1 VTDQQAPHPQ
11 GQRLTL
17 GPAYQAAV
25 AAHRQGRLD
34 EAAKIYRAVL
44 HASPDHVDSL
54 HYLGVICN
62 QQGRRQEAEAL
73 LRRALQLAP
82 NAAAVAND
90 LGIALAGLGRF
101 AEAIEQYRRAT
112 AAKPDFIDA
121 HNNLGTALQAL
132 NRWEEAVGAFKKA
145 LAIDPRAAAVLNNL
159 GIVYASMS
167 RHDEAIACYREAI
180 ASKPDLAE
188 PCYNLGLSLAALGR
202 PEEAIE
208 QYQKA
213 VALKPS
219 YFDAHK
225 MLASALASAREFE
238 TAFTHF
244 RAALA
249 IRPQSAETQY
259 DFGNALAAAGRHTE
273 AVVLYRRALAM
284 RPQYPEAHNNLGNVL
299 ATIGKSAEAV
309 AHYGEALVLR
319 PDYAEAHGNLGN
331 ALFALGQMDEAV
343 AALEKALALDPNLAD
358 AHHNLGNVLQT
369 LGRLEEARHAFA
381 RAVALAP
388 KRAELYRA
396 LAESKQF
403 GPGDPHLLVMEELAQ
418 DARSLTDTQ
427 RLELHFGLGKAYA
440 DLDRHEQAVR
450 HFQEGNALKR
460 KQIKYD
466 EKTTLQRLRDTAAV
480 FSAEWIRG
488 NEGLGD
494 PAAESI
500 FIVGMPRSGTTLV
513 EQVLASHPKIFAA
526 GELTNFAEATE
537 AVAPF
542 PEGMRSL
549 AAEQLREIGARY
561 AKRVRA
567 LAPAAE
573 RITDKMPSNFR
584 FAGLIHVA
592 LPNARL
598 IHVRRDPIDTCVSC
612 FSKTF
617 TGDQPFSYDL
627 GELGRY
633 YRAYDALMAH
643 WRRVLPA
650 GAMLE
655 VQYEELVA
663 DFENHARRIVAYC
676 ELAWDER
683 CLAFH
688 EARRPVLTA
697 SAIQVRQPLYRTA
710 VGRWRPYAA
719 MLTPLLQALESDD
732 GGGTTETGT
741 YERGR

>member
-1 VTDQQAPHPQ
+1 VTDQQAPHPP

-17 GPAYQAAV
+17 AQAYQAAV

-34 EAAKIYRAVL
+34 EAARIYRAVL
-44 HASPDHVDSL
+44 QGSPNHVDSL

-62 QQGRRQEAEAL
+62 QQGRRQEGETL
-73 LRRALQLAP
+73 LRRALQLDP
-82 NAAAVAND
+82 NAAAIAND

-101 AEAIEQYRRAT
+101 DEAIDQYRRAM
-112 AAKPDFIDA
+112 AVRPNFIDA

-132 NRWEEAVGAFKKA
+132 NRCEEAVGAFEKA
-145 LAIDPRAAAVLNNL
+145 LAIDPGAAAVHNNL
-159 GIVYASMS
+159 GIAYASMS
-167 RHDEAIACYREAI
+167 RHEEATACYREAI
-180 ASKPDLAE
+180 ASQPDLPE
-188 PCYNLGLSLAALGR
+188 PYYNLGLSLAALGR
-202 PEEAIE
+202 PEEAIA
-208 QYQKA
+208 QYRKA

-219 YFDAHK
+219 YFEAHK

-249 IRPQSAETQY
+249 VRPQSAETQY
-259 DFGNALAAAGRHTE
+259 DFGNALAAAGRHAE
-273 AVVLYRRALAM
+273 AVVFYRRALAM

-299 ATIGKSAEAV
+299 ATIGKPAEAV
-309 AHYGEALVLR
+309 AHYGEALVIR
-319 PDYAEAHGNLGN
+319 PDYAEAHGNRGN
-331 ALFALGQMDEAV
+331 AFFALGQMDEAL
-343 AALEKALALDPNLAD
+343 ASLEKALTLDPNLAD
-358 AHHNLGNVLQT
+358 AQHNLGNVLQT
-369 LGRLEEARHAFA
+369 LGRLEEARHAFE

-388 KRAELYRA
+388 KREELYRP

-403 GPGDPHLLVMEELAQ
+403 HPGDPHLLAMEELAR
-418 DARSLTDTQ
+418 DAHSLTDTQ
-427 RLELHFGLGKAYA
+427 RLELHFALGKAYA
-440 DLDRHEQAVR
+440 DLDRHEPALR

-460 KQIKYD
+460 KQVKYD
-466 EKTTLQRLRDTAAV
+466 EKSMLQRLRDTAAV
-480 FSAEWIRG
+480 FSAEWIRR

-494 PAAESI
+494 PAADSI

-513 EQVLASHPKIFAA
+513 EQVLASHPKVFAA
-526 GELTNFAEATE
+526 GEMTNFAQATE
-537 AVAPF
+537 AVAAF

-549 AAEQLREIGARY
+549 TAEQLREIGARY
-561 AKRVRA
+561 AGSMRA

-584 FAGLIHVA
+584 FAGLIHLA
-592 LPNARL
+592 LPNARI
-598 IHVRRDPIDTCVSC
+598 IHVRRDPIDTCLSC
-612 FSKTF
+612 FSKIF

-627 GELGRY
+627 GELGRF

-663 DFENHARRIVAYC
+663 DFEKHARGIVAHC
-676 ELAWDER
+676 GLAWDER

-688 EARRPVLTA
+688 ETKRPVLTA
-697 SAIQVRQPLYRTA
+697 SAVQVRQPLYRSA
-710 VGRWRPYAA
+710 VGRWRPYAT
-719 MLTPLLQALESDD
+719 MLAPLLQALESDD
-732 GGGTTETGT
+732 GGRTTEDGT
-741 YERGR
+741 